1 MWAIYKSMATRPTA
15 KRPLKPEPR
24 LLAAL
29 AVTTAGDVVAW
40 LELAAGVVGLTKG
53 MVVAVTPNV
62 MGVVGGGAVPVE
74 VVTTGMLI
82 TPGVVAL
89 YVWLLTTIVVGLG
102 QYVIEVDTVI
112 VVVVM
117 TGVVE

>member
-1 MWAIYKSMATRPTA
+1 MWAIYKSIATRPTA
-15 KRPLKPEPR
+15 MTPLKPEPR

-29 AVTTAGDVVAW
+29 VVTTAGDVVAW
-40 LELAAGVVGLTKG
+40 PELTAGVVGLTKG
-53 MVVAVTPNV
+53 IVVAVTPKV
-62 MGVVGGGAVPVE
+62 MGVDGGGAVPVE

-89 YVWLLTTIVVGLG
+89 YVWLLTTTVVGLG
-102 QYVIEVDTVI
+102 QYVVKVDTVI
-112 VVVVM
+112 VVVVL